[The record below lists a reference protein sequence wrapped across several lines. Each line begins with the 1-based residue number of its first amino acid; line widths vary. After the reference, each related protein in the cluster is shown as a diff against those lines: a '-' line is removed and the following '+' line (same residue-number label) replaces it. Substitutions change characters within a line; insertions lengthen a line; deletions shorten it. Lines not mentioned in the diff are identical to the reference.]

1 MSAGAGPIE
10 ALVFDLDGTIADTES
25 VEYEAIRMVW
35 ADHGLEYPVER
46 LSHVVGQAWSPR
58 WVAEL
63 QAEADVVVDR
73 GAAHAAKG
81 RHHGELLAALVT
93 RPGVAELIA
102 DAADAGIPMAIASN
116 SDSDWVEDVLH
127 QLDLSSRFA
136 AVVTIDRV
144 STGKPHPEPFLA
156 ACAGLGASPEC
167 SVAFEDSFTG
177 VASAVAAG
185 LYTVACPGP
194 LTVGH
199 DVRAADLV
207 VSSLEEVALASLQAA
222 VAARGRRA

>member
-1 MSAGAGPIE
+1 VSAGAGPIE
-10 ALVFDLDGTIADTES
+10 GFVFDLDGTIADTES
-25 VEYEAIRMVW
+25 AEYEAIRMVW
-35 ADHGLEYPVER
+35 ADHGLDYPIDR
-46 LSHVVGQAWSPR
+46 WSHVVGLAWSPG

-63 QAEADVVVDR
+63 EAEAGGVVDR
-73 GAAHAAKG
+73 GAARAAKG
-81 RHHGELLAALVT
+81 RHHGELLAALVM
-93 RPGVAELIA
+93 RSGVADLIA
-102 DAADAGIPMAIASN
+102 AAADAGIPMAIASN
-116 SDSDWVEDVLH
+116 SDSDWVEDVLG
-127 QLDLSSRFA
+127 QLGLRGCFA
-136 AVVTIDRV
+136 AVITIDGV

-156 ACAGLGASPEC
+156 ACAGLGARPGR

-207 VSSLEEVALASLQAA
+207 VSSLEEVTVDSIAA
-222 VAARGRRA
+222 AMATRRA